1 MPNGVDN
8 NIEKEVLKKWHLPTV
23 QNFIKNEIDILAFET
38 CPKMI
43 EGIAFSE
50 MIHELQYPGYI
61 CFQCKNE
68 HQTAFGEDIDFVLNS
83 LQLSPYLIGVGVNCV
98 SLKHVSK
105 LVDKLVAFRQR
116 CQEKHPHWAPL
127 EIVVYPNSGEL
138 HPECHTWVPDPECL
152 GTFAHHCKELVSKGA
167 TILGGCC
174 RVYASDIK
182 QFSEFLQHSDANGHA
197 RRHTTH
203 HLE

>member
-1 MPNGVDN
+1 M
-8 NIEKEVLKKWHLPTV
+8 
-23 QNFIKNEIDILAFET
+23 IKNEVDILAFET

-68 HQTAFGEDIDFVLNS
+68 RETAFGEDLEIALES

-105 LVDKLVAFRQR
+105 LLEKLVAFRQR
-116 CQEKHPHWAPL
+116 CKEKHPNIAPL
-127 EIVVYPNSGEL
+127 EIVVYPNSGEV
-138 HPECHTWVPDPECL
+138 PEFYDGKDMKWVPDPEYP
-152 GTFAHHCKELVSKGA
+152 GTFADHCKEFVSKGA

-182 QFSEFLQHSDANGHA
+182 QLSEFLQHRSAK
-197 RRHTTH
+197 
-203 HLE
+203 L